1 MAKKHRRPPT
11 VFPVADRDL
20 PKIHI
25 SREQHDELRAYVTQM
40 SQEIV
45 RDGPTWGRN
54 IVAAEKDGWKL
65 ASSTLNSY
73 LFTKSSS
80 KRVNRNYEDYNYHQ
94 QQQPGRKER
103 DKPSHQ
109 AMPNSPPPSTTQCF
123 MGHSKV
129 PYSLEDVMN
138 TLYCENTQDVRMHY
152 ANIYGSACLDCCTLA
167 TLEGATL
174 DDPFWYIGIRWLA
187 LKSPLKKLV
196 SSRDFVFLEH
206 TGTHVTHDGKRIL
219 YSVVQSINIRAYG
232 GKDSYFGLTRG
243 HVENSFVFWVD
254 EKYSTPEKPVLNM
267 SVKGRSCLN
276 GSLPAWITQLYL
288 KKFWAAAQKL
298 DHDEGLQGPAVHITV
313 SSGGISHMGGSG
325 GAPLDMAV
333 EWVPNEERSA
343 CYVCNKKFQ
352 LVRRPKH
359 HCRSCGEVICSECTA
374 YTQLNVGR
382 RGSAPAVA
390 VADRSNSAADVKDAG
405 SWTTKTSRKRRTRKR
420 GSDASA
426 NAYVTMGKVCLRC
439 MDLKTIMHN
448 NSTNWH
454 NYRREST
461 DDTDVDTDITVAR
474 EWQSE
479 FVSKFEELRTLTPE
493 RDSQRGV
500 GTDGA
505 SSSKGDDKQS
515 SSGNSSGE
523 KELLTTGPHRE
534 SSLTSSEVRAIIE
547 QHGDD
552 EEEMKRENRVDD
564 DDDDDT
570 KPSAMAVVHGG
581 YGGGAEDDDDDDD
594 DDGDFVPPEELEY
607 RPIVVAPAVT
617 PDHLL
622 LADHHHETDLLQ
634 RHGDHGVSMDSLS
647 GFNPDHLFDLQNNIV
662 SGGDSDDED
671 DDDDNDDDYG
681 DDGSSVVLLEQRAS
695 SVQSEILFREHLV
708 TTLSPPVS
716 PLSSTEAASVVDDP
730 QTTTTMLMDKKL
742 SHKRMLWSPS
752 NSPTNSATLS
762 SASSWSRMH
771 SQAGSRLSI
780 TDVRSAIA
788 NQTKILDEIKR
799 ELDADVPRD
808 AITIVLVHQ
817 YCLLL
822 AGVRRHGSAKRAN
835 VPLVGLCGIEL
846 LPNLYSCSSIRAPV
860 RVIKLLPSSP
870 VSKLVTSN
878 LTPSSSCLPER
889 LHGDGEAVAVAAHRK
904 VPFGLRHSEQVWRCL
919 AVGPSW
925 PSNKCANTGSQ
936 QRVEASLQDL
946 ESHTRSSFS
955 LSHCKLGVIAAW
967 CIWRISESLGCTT
980 FTAGGAG
987 PCTNE

>member
-1 MAKKHRRPPT
+1 MAKKHRRPPA

-20 PKIHI
+20 PKIHV

-54 IVAAEKDGWKL
+54 IAAAEKDGWKL
-65 ASSTLNSY
+65 ASSTLSSY
-73 LFTKSSS
+73 LFTKNSN
-80 KRVNRNYEDYNYHQ
+80 KRVNRNYEDYSSHNYQ
-94 QQQPGRKER
+94 QQQQQLGRKER

-109 AMPNSPPPSTTQCF
+109 AMPDSPPPSTTQCF

-219 YSVVQSINIRAYG
+219 YSVVQSINICAYG
-232 GKDSYFGLTRG
+232 GKESYFGLTRG
-243 HVENSFVFWVD
+243 HVETSFVFWAD

-298 DHDEGLQGPAVHITV
+298 DHDEGLQGPAAHVAV
-313 SSGGISHMGGSG
+313 SSGGISHMGGNG

-333 EWVPNEERSA
+333 EWVPNEERTV

-382 RGSAPAVA
+382 RGSAPAAAGVHST
-390 VADRSNSAADVKDAG
+390 ADTKDAA

-420 GSDASA
+420 DSDAST

-454 NYRREST
+454 NYRRGST
-461 DDTDVDTDITVAR
+461 DDTDVDTDITVMHG
-474 EWQSE
+474 WQAE
-479 FVSKFEELRTLTPE
+479 FTPKFEELRTLTPE

-515 SSGNSSGE
+515 SSENSSGE
-523 KELLTTGPHRE
+523 KELLITGPHRE

-552 EEEMKRENRVDD
+552 EDEMKRENRIDD
-564 DDDDDT
+564 DDM
-570 KPSAMAVVHGG
+570 KPAAVAVDHGG
-581 YGGGAEDDDDDDD
+581 YGGGAEDDDD
-594 DDGDFVPPEELEY
+594 GDFVLPEELEY
-607 RPIVVAPAVT
+607 RPVVVAPAAT

-622 LADHHHETDLLQ
+622 LADHHHL
-634 RHGDHGVSMDSLS
+634 
-647 GFNPDHLFDLQNNIV
+647 
-662 SGGDSDDED
+662 
-671 DDDDNDDDYG
+671 
-681 DDGSSVVLLEQRAS
+681 
-695 SVQSEILFREHLV
+695 
-708 TTLSPPVS
+708 S
-716 PLSSTEAASVVDDP
+716 PLSSTEAVSVVDDP
-730 QTTTTMLMDKKL
+730 QATSTMLMHKKL
-742 SHKRMLWSPS
+742 SHNRMLWSPS

-762 SASSWSRMH
+762 SASPSWSRMH
-771 SQAGSRLSI
+771 SQADGRLSI

-788 NQTKILDEIKR
+788 DQTKILDEIKR
-799 ELDADVPRD
+799 ELVADVP
-808 AITIVLVHQ
+808 
-817 YCLLL
+817 
-822 AGVRRHGSAKRAN
+822 
-835 VPLVGLCGIEL
+835 
-846 LPNLYSCSSIRAPV
+846 
-860 RVIKLLPSSP
+860 
-870 VSKLVTSN
+870 
-878 LTPSSSCLPER
+878 
-889 LHGDGEAVAVAAHRK
+889 
-904 VPFGLRHSEQVWRCL
+904 
-919 AVGPSW
+919 
-925 PSNKCANTGSQ
+925 
-936 QRVEASLQDL
+936 
-946 ESHTRSSFS
+946 
-955 LSHCKLGVIAAW
+955 
-967 CIWRISESLGCTT
+967 
-980 FTAGGAG
+980 
-987 PCTNE
+987 